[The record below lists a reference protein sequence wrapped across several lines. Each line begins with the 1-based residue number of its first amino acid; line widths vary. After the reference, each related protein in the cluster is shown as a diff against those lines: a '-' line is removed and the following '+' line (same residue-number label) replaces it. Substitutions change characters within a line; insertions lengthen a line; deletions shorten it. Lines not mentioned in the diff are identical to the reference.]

1 MYYANGLEADMPATG
16 MVHVRIDEDEKNE
29 AAAVLSSMG
38 LSVSSVVRLLLKRV
52 AAEKAVPFDL
62 RVPNAETRAVMA
74 EADAIIRD
82 RNARFATAGN
92 LFHDIEKSGGR

>member
-1 MYYANGLEADMPATG
+1 METEMSTKG

-62 RVPNAETRAVMA
+62 RIPNAETRAAMA
-74 EADAIIRD
+74 EADVILRD
-82 RNARFATAGN
+82 RNARFAAAGD

>member
-1 MYYANGLEADMPATG
+1 MPATG

-52 AAEKAVPFDL
+52 AVEKAVPFDL
-62 RVPNAETRAVMA
+62 RVPNAETRAAMA

-82 RNARFATAGN
+82 RNVRFAAAGD

>member
-1 MYYANGLEADMPATG
+1 MYYEKKEGGNMPATG
-16 MVHVRIDEDEKNE
+16 MVHVRIDQDEKNE

-62 RVPNAETRAVMA
+62 RVPNAETRAAMA
-74 EADAIIRD
+74 EADAIIRE
-82 RNARFATAGN
+82 RNARFAAARD
-92 LFHDIEKSGGR
+92 LFNDIEKSGGR

>member
-1 MYYANGLEADMPATG
+1 MYHAVNKEATMPATS
-16 MVHVRIDEDEKNE
+16 MVHVRVNEDEKNE

-52 AAEKAVPFDL
+52 AVEKAVPFDL
-62 RVPNAETRAVMA
+62 RVPNAETRAAMT

-82 RNARFATAGN
+82 RNARFAAARD
-92 LFHDIEKSGGR
+92 LFHDIEKGGER

>member
-1 MYYANGLEADMPATG
+1 MPATG

-38 LSVSSVVRLLLKRV
+38 LSVSGVVRLLLKRV

-62 RVPNAETRAVMA
+62 RVPNAETRAAMA
-74 EADAIIRD
+74 EADAIIRQ
-82 RNARFATAGN
+82 RNARFGASGD
-92 LFHDIEKSGGR
+92 LFNDIEKSGGR

>member
-1 MYYANGLEADMPATG
+1 MPATG

-38 LSVSSVVRLLLKRV
+38 LSVSGVVRLLLKRV

-62 RVPNAETRAVMA
+62 RVPNAETRAAMA
-74 EADAIIRD
+74 EADAIIRE
-82 RNARFATAGN
+82 RNARFGAAGD

>member
-1 MYYANGLEADMPATG
+1 MYYEKKEGGNMPATG
-16 MVHVRIDEDEKNE
+16 MVHVRIDQDEKNE

-62 RVPNAETRAVMA
+62 RVPNAETRAAMA
-74 EADAIIRD
+74 EADAIIRE
-82 RNARFATAGN
+82 RNARFTAARD
-92 LFHDIEKSGGR
+92 LFNDIEKSGGR